1 MTPIIGFV
9 AAAVLAAPPAATLQS
24 PAPQPAPRMVKQIDS
39 VWNGAVIGA
48 GIGAVTGYVWGRELC
63 GGDDDECLIRSV
75 PVGLVIFTPAG
86 AAAGALIDRLINKMV
101 PAAQSSTT
109 IAAGPKALGFTTT
122 ISFGGARRVW
132 PASPRPASRR

>member
-1 MTPIIGFV
+1 MSPLITL
-9 AAAVLAAPPAATLQS
+9 AAASMLAAPPQVS
-24 PAPQPAPRMVKQIDS
+24 APPTPPRMVKQIDS

-48 GIGAVTGYVWGRELC
+48 GIGAVTGYVWGREMC

-86 AAAGALIDRLINKMV
+86 ALTGALIDRLINKMV
-101 PAAQSSTT
+101 PAAQSTT
-109 IAAGPKALGFTTT
+109 SVAVGPTRVGFTTT
-122 ISFGGARRVW
+122 LNFGGARRAS